1 MKILIT
7 KVSDDYWYEIKEL
20 NSLDDLINLKEKSG
34 HSLIFDENGYI
45 DNTMFD
51 YWEGMKEEDK
61 KIIPTLKFHIT
72 IYDSWIE

>member
-7 KVSDDYWYEIKEL
+7 KASDDFWYEIKEL
-20 NSLDDLINLKEKSG
+20 NSLDDLINLRKKSK
-34 HSLIFDENGYI
+34 HSLILDENFYT
-45 DNTMFD
+45 DNKIFD

-61 KIIPTLKFHIT
+61 KIIPTLNFHIT